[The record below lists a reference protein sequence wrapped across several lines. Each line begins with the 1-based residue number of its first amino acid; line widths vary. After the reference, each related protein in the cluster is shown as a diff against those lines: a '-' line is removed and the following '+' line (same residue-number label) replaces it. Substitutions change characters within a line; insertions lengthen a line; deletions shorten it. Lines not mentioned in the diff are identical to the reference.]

1 MTGMGKTKLT
11 IYHNENCSK
20 SCAAYDSLKTA
31 GIEFEVV
38 NYLQEIPSVAQLKDI
53 IEKLGC
59 SPIEL
64 IRTGEEIFKEKFA
77 DKNLSEEE
85 WIMAM
90 HNYPILIQRPIVF
103 NGNKAILARNAGEID
118 WQFMETDN

>member
-1 MTGMGKTKLT
+1 MGKTKLT

-20 SCAAYDSLKTA
+20 SCSAYDSLKTA

-38 NYLQEIPSVAQLKDI
+38 NYLQETPSVAQLKDI

-77 DKNLSEEE
+77 DKNLSDQE

-90 HNYPILIQRPIVF
+90 HNYPILIQRPIIIS
-103 NGNKAILARNAGEID
+103 GNQARIARSASAIDAAIHSK
-118 WQFMETDN
+118 